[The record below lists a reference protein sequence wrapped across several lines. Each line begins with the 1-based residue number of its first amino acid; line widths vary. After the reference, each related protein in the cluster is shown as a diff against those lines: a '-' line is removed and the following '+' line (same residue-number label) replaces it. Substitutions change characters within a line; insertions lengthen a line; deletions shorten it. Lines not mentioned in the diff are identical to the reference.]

1 LNRNR
6 SNAEDGSQG
15 SNALITEQSM

>member
-15 SNALITEQSM
+15 SNALRTEQSM